1 MNFAQ
6 GCISKKNF
14 LGVYKK
20 KRNTENYCLLKWRDN
35 SAVSSTV
42 NITGIAVLRDGIYF
56 LGKYAVWIIL
66 GI

>member
-20 KRNTENYCLLKWRDN
+20 KPNTESY
-35 SAVSSTV
+35 
-42 NITGIAVLRDGIYF
+42 GEMEG
-56 LGKYAVWIIL
+56 
-66 GI
+66 